1 MPGKPMPVNKLDSA
15 APAVAPDHEGDE
27 EGRRPDR
34 SPEHHRPAVAGVDE
48 AGDRAAETPD
58 DRRQADQHEAD
69 ALVARRNRRRAR
81 RRRLSLP
88 RLTHVACGRQQAPCR
103 RNSRGSQSARTIQS
117 RSVWRGPAAQSG
129 CGNRAAACRSP
140 ASPAA
145 GEPWPD
151 GAQQPPCG
159 AISVICAAIE
169 LVVASRTLFAAREFL
184 IDHRPNQHLFHHAI
198 SRLKFDN

>member
-1 MPGKPMPVNKLDSA
+1 MKAMRKAAAQIDRQNTTVQLSPASMKRAIAPPKLQTIADRQTSTKPM
-15 APAVAPDHEGDE
+15 
-27 EGRRPDR
+27 R
-34 SPEHHRPAVAGVDE
+34 SSRDG
-48 AGDRAAETPD
+48 T
-58 DRRQADQHEAD
+58 DRRS
-69 ALVARRNRRRAR
+69 R
-81 RRRLSLP
+81 RRRLSLR
-88 RLTHVACGRQQAPCR
+88 RLTHVACGREQAPCR

-159 AISVICAAIE
+159 AISVICAAVE
-169 LVVASRTLFAAREFL
+169 LVVASRPLFAAREFA
-184 IDHRPNQHLFHHAI
+184 DRPSTKSTSVPWHAI